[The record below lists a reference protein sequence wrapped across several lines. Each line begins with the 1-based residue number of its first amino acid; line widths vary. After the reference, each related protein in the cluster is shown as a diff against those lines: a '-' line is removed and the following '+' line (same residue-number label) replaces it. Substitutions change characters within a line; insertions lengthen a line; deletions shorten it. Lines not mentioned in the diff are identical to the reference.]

1 MKNITKTFLSLISVL
16 LIISSL
22 SACSNGNYTDTKSAQ
37 ELSFAI
43 EPCITTDGGTKMLDS
58 DAILEIS
65 DTELSYLKD
74 FVMIRANNTKNIN
87 EYGIFRVESGK
98 TEDMKKL
105 LSTYVENKQKTY
117 RAMDYFPEE
126 TEKIDCATVEV
137 FGNYVVYS
145 FLNENDT
152 EAFHNAIKDQIS
164 K

>member
-1 MKNITKTFLSLISVL
+1 MKKLFLSVISIILLLSLISC
-16 LIISSL
+16 SSTD
-22 SACSNGNYTDTKSAQ
+22 YTDTKSAQ
-37 ELSFAI
+37 DVASAVASS
-43 EPCITTDGGTKMLDS
+43 ITTEGGTKTLDS

-87 EYGIFRVESGK
+87 EYGIFRVENGK
-98 TEDMKKL
+98 AEDMKNL
-105 LSTYVENKQKTY
+105 ISTYVENKQKTY
-117 RAMDYFPEE
+117 RAMEYFPEE
-126 TEKIDCATVEV
+126 TEKIDCATVQI

-152 EAFHNAIKDQIS
+152 DALHNAVKNQIL

>member
-1 MKNITKTFLSLISVL
+1 MKKL
-16 LIISSL
+16 LLPIISIMLLFSL
-22 SACSNGNYTDTKSAQ
+22 ASCSGNNYTDTKSAQ
-37 ELSFAI
+37 DVASAVASS
-43 EPCITTDGGTKMLDS
+43 ITTEGGTKTLDN

-65 DTELSYLKD
+65 DIELSYLKD

-87 EYGIFRVESGK
+87 EYGIFRVENGK
-98 TEDMKKL
+98 AEDMKKL
-105 LSTYVENKQKTY
+105 ISTYVENKQKTY

-126 TEKIDCATVEV
+126 TEKIDCAKVEV

-152 EAFHNAIKDQIS
+152 EAFHKAIKDCIT